1 MLASYLPRRAPGA
14 RGLLWAER
22 GVTDSL
28 DHLVHD
34 LAAVAANPAAAELAL
49 GTAAQ
54 ALRNASAAEVED
66 ALADWHAAIGT
77 VAGAAGGSPQ
87 DLVLRAL
94 GLPPLPAIAD
104 GVPEAILGADAKL
117 LGGWQPGA
125 SLGPLVVRASHSAV
139 TTAITAAGDE
149 GKVVLVGLL
158 KASGVT
164 GAIDLGPGKLTGGL
178 VVDDDHKGATGN
190 LGFNAGAISAGAL
203 GRLATG
209 DQGVSFVAILGAR
222 FMPGIQVGFGFE
234 VSGIGGVVGVNVGV
248 DADELRRRL
257 ADGTAVALFFPADTS
272 AAAQLLPAVRDVFK
286 PRAGSVVAGPSFELT
301 WLQVAGASMLRLSLV
316 LLLELPRARLLILG
330 RGIVEVPPMV
340 SLRLDA
346 FGEIDVPRGYY
357 AADLAIVDG
366 RIMGIFRAA
375 GTAALRIS
383 SGSPAYTLF
392 TLGGFY
398 PGYRPEV
405 PGIPAQQRLSFGPDL
420 PLPISFRF
428 EGYLAFTGG
437 TFQAG
442 ALFEIGFDVGIIS
455 ASGYLSF
462 DAIAQL
468 DPFHIHAELAGGIDV
483 EALGVDFAG
492 VDFHGSLDAPGPV
505 VVAGRVRVSFL
516 GMKASW
522 SDRFVLGDEDG
533 PPQPPMIDDLA
544 AEIAATVNHNSV
556 SGTGGQDPHVRL
568 SAPTRDAAGRAV
580 VHPMGSVRWSQDV
593 VPLEIPLQRARGR
606 RLAGPRRLTVA
617 NLGAGTTAGVTASF
631 APATFRDA
639 DKDTLLMLPAYEQ
652 LPSGVAV
659 PLVLEQ
665 DAATVVAKDV
675 AYDEVYKG
683 DPKQPSVVVLVPT
696 GMAVLLAGAQG
707 QTSVNLAAPTLGV
720 VAETWSVRDGDQP
733 GAAGQVVS
741 RTAAVIDASGRRT
754 AGADT
759 TALPTTE
766 VYYSTAGLWAAP

>member
-1 MLASYLPRRAPGA
+1 ML
-14 RGLLWAER
+14 
-22 GVTDSL
+22 T
-28 DHLVHD
+28 
-34 LAAVAANPAAAELAL
+34 
-49 GTAAQ
+49 
-54 ALRNASAAEVED
+54 
-66 ALADWHAAIGT
+66 
-77 VAGAAGGSPQ
+77 
-87 DLVLRAL
+87 AL

-149 GKVVLVGLL
+149 GKVLLVGLL
-158 KASGVT
+158 KASGVN
-164 GAIDLGPGKLTGGL
+164 GAIDLGPGKLTGGF
-178 VVDDDHKGATGN
+178 VVDDDGNGATGN

-209 DQGVSFVAILGAR
+209 DQGISFVAILGAR
-222 FMPGIQVGFGFE
+222 FMPGIQIGFGFE

-272 AAAQLLPAVRDVFK
+272 AAAQLLPAMRDVFK

-301 WLQVAGASMLRLSLV
+301 WLQVAGASMLRLSVV

-330 RGIVEVPPMV
+330 RGVVEVPPMV
-340 SLRLDA
+340 SLRLDL

-405 PGIPAQQRLSFGPDL
+405 PGIPAQQRISFGPDL

-505 VVAGRVRVSFL
+505 VVAGRVKVSFL

-522 SDRFVLGDEDG
+522 SDRFVLGDEDAE
-533 PPQPPMIDDLA
+533 PEPPMIDDLA

-593 VPLEIPLQRARGR
+593 VPLEIPLQRARGPSSRRSAPADGREPRRRYDGGRHRVVRAGDVPGRRQGHAAHAAGLRAAAVGGRRTPLVGAGRGDGRGQGR
-606 RLAGPRRLTVA
+606 RLRRGLQGRPEAVA
-617 NLGAGTTAGVTASF
+617 RLA
-631 APATFRDA
+631 
-639 DKDTLLMLPAYEQ
+639 
-652 LPSGVAV
+652 
-659 PLVLEQ
+659 
-665 DAATVVAKDV
+665 
-675 AYDEVYKG
+675 
-683 DPKQPSVVVLVPT
+683 VLVPI
-696 GMAVLLAGAQG
+696 GMAALLAGAQG
-707 QTSVNLAAPTLGV
+707 QTSVNLAAPTLAV
-720 VAETWSVRDGDQP
+720 AAETWSVRDGDQP

-741 RTAAVIDASGRRT
+741 RTEAVIDAAGRR
-754 AGADT
+754 AGGSDT

-766 VYYSTAGLWAAP
+766 VSYSTAGLWAAP

>member
-1 MLASYLPRRAPGA
+1 MLGP
-14 RGLLWAER
+14 
-22 GVTDSL
+22 
-28 DHLVHD
+28 
-34 LAAVAANPAAAELAL
+34 
-49 GTAAQ
+49 AAQ
-54 ALRNASAAEVED
+54 AVRDASAAEVD
-66 ALADWHAAIGT
+66 QALADWHAAIGT
-77 VAGAAGGSPQ
+77 VAGAGGGSPQ
-87 DLVLRAL
+87 DLVLTAL

-149 GKVVLVGLL
+149 GKVLLVGLL
-158 KASGVT
+158 KASGVN
-164 GAIDLGPGKLTGGL
+164 GAIDLGPGKLTGGF
-178 VVDDDHKGATGN
+178 VVDDDGNGATGN

-222 FMPGIQVGFGFE
+222 FMPGIQIGFGFE

-272 AAAQLLPAVRDVFK
+272 AAAQLLPAMRDVFK

-301 WLQVAGASMLRLSLV
+301 WLQVAGASMLRLSVV

-330 RGIVEVPPMV
+330 SGMVEVPPMV
-340 SLRLDA
+340 SLRLDL

-405 PGIPAQQRLSFGPDL
+405 PGIPAQQRMSFGPDL

-505 VVAGRVRVSFL
+505 IVAGRVRVSFL

-522 SDRFVLGDEDG
+522 SDRFVLGDEDA
-533 PPQPPMIDDLA
+533 PPEPPMIDDLA

-580 VHPMGSVRWSQDV
+580 VHPMGTVRWSQDV

-617 NLGAGTTAGVTASF
+617 NLGAGTTSGVTASF

-639 DKDTLLMLPAYEQ
+639 DKDTLLTLPAYEQ

-659 PLVLEQ
+659 PLSWSRTRRRSWPRTSPTTRSTRATRSSPRRRRPRADRHGRPARGDPGTDQCEPRRPDPRRGCRDVVGARRRPARSRRPGRLAHGGGHRRRRTPYRRIRHHGAADDRGLLLDRRTVGGAVTDKLDLAPGP
-665 DAATVVAKDV
+665 DAAA
-675 AYDEVYKG
+675 
-683 DPKQPSVVVLVPT
+683 PPRPWPT
-696 GMAVLLAGAQG
+696 GARHHGRLRPVRRGAHP
-707 QTSVNLAAPTLGV
+707 AP
-720 VAETWSVRDGDQP
+720 
-733 GAAGQVVS
+733 
-741 RTAAVIDASGRRT
+741 
-754 AGADT
+754 
-759 TALPTTE
+759 
-766 VYYSTAGLWAAP
+766 